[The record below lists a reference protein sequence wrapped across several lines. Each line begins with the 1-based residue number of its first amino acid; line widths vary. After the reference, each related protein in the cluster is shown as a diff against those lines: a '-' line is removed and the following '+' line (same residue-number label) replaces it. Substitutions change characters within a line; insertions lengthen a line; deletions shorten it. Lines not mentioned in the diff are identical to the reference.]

1 MDITNY
7 FRVMDEVAEGV
18 ENQQEIDALISRTV
32 FSSDDEEELEAELDA
47 LTSVDLPTVPKT
59 EIDLPNVP
67 MGEDEGTK
75 KASPAKQEPVL
86 A

>member
-1 MDITNY
+1 
-7 FRVMDEVAEGV
+7 MDEVAEGV

-32 FSSDDEEELEAELDA
+32 FSSEDEEELEAELDA
-47 LTSVDLPTVPKT
+47 LTSVDLPAVPKT

-67 MGEDEGTK
+67 MGEDEGTAQ
-75 KASPAKQEPVL
+75 ASPAKQEPVL